1 MGLVKRQRVLY
12 NIGYFRNKEKYK
24 ASAKTGQKQWISEN
38 QEETFM
44 KRETVIVLDFG
55 GQYNQLIARRVRE
68 CNVYCEIYSYKTDL
82 EKIKAMEPKGIIF
95 TGGPNS
101 VYLEDSPS
109 YAKEIYDLGI
119 PVLGICYGSQLMMHQ
134 LGGKVCKAPVREY
147 GKIEVTVD
155 QSSALF
161 ENVSE
166 KTICWMSHN
175 DYIEQTA
182 PGFKIIAHTPDCP
195 VAAVE
200 NVEKKLY
207 AIQFHPEVLHTK
219 EGKQM
224 LANFVFNVCGC
235 AGSWKMDS
243 FVEESIKAIREK
255 VGDGKVLCALSGGV
269 DSSVAAVLLSK
280 AVGDQLT
287 CVFVDHGLLRKNE
300 GDEVEAV
307 FGPDGNYNLNFI
319 RVNAQERF
327 YEKLKGVEEPEA
339 KRKIIGEE
347 FIRVFEEEAKKI
359 GAVDFLVQGTIYPDV
374 VESGVGGESTVIKSH
389 HNVGGLPEH
398 VDFKEI
404 IEPLRDLFKDE
415 VRKAGLELGIPD
427 YLVFRQPFP
436 GPGLGIRIIGDV
448 TAEKVQMVQD
458 ADAIWREE
466 IAKAG
471 LDKEVNQYFAALT
484 NMRSV
489 GVMGDERTY
498 DYAIALRAVTTTD
511 FMTAESAEIPWDVIG
526 KTTSRIVNEV
536 KHVNRVM
543 YDCTGKP
550 PATIEFE

>member
-175 DYIEQTA
+175 DYIEQAA

-207 AIQFHPEVLHTK
+207 ATQFHPEVLHTK

-235 AGSWKMDS
+235 VGSWKMDS

-526 KTTSRIVNEV
+526 RTTSRIVNEV

>member
-175 DYIEQTA
+175 DYIEQAA

-207 AIQFHPEVLHTK
+207 ATQFHPEVLHTK

-458 ADAIWREE
+458 ADTIWREE

-526 KTTSRIVNEV
+526 RTTSRIVNEV

>member
-1 MGLVKRQRVLY
+1 
-12 NIGYFRNKEKYK
+12 
-24 ASAKTGQKQWISEN
+24 
-38 QEETFM
+38 M

-175 DYIEQTA
+175 DYIEQAA

-207 AIQFHPEVLHTK
+207 ATQFHPEVLHTK

-526 KTTSRIVNEV
+526 RTTSRIVNEV

-543 YDCTGKP
+543 YDCTRKP

>member
-175 DYIEQTA
+175 DYIAEKA
-182 PGFKIIAHTPDCP
+182 PGFDVIAHTDDCP
-195 VAAVE
+195 VAAVQ
-200 NVEKKLY
+200 NLEKNLY
-207 AIQFHPEVLHTK
+207 AVQFHPEVLHTK
-219 EGKQM
+219 EGKTM
-224 LANFVFNVCGC
+224 LSNFVYNVCECSGD
-235 AGSWKMDS
+235 WRMDS
-243 FVEESIKAIREK
+243 FVEESIKSIREK

-269 DSSVAAVLLSK
+269 DSSVAAVMLSK
-280 AVGDQLT
+280 AVGNQLT

-307 FGPDGNYNLNFI
+307 FGPEGPYNLNFI

-327 YEKLKGVEEPEA
+327 YEKLKGVEEPER

-389 HNVGGLPEH
+389 HNVGGLPDY

-415 VRKAGLELGIPD
+415 VRKAGLELGIPE

-436 GPGLGIRIIGDV
+436 GPGLGIRIIGEV
-448 TAEKVQMVQD
+448 TAEKVKMVQD

-466 IAKAG
+466 IANAG
-471 LDKEVNQYFAALT
+471 LDKEIGQYFAALT

-498 DYAIALRAVTTTD
+498 DYAVALRAVTTTD
-511 FMTAESAEIPWDVIG
+511 FMTAESAEIPWEVIG

-536 KHVNRVM
+536 KHINRVL